1 MLGVFAA
8 ALAAVGWGTDAVLAR
23 QGLRQ
28 IPPALGTFLSLC
40 AGLAAALVALLIVDP
55 GGVGRYPPVAFAWF
69 GLVGLINFLVGRQC
83 NYNATKRLGAA
94 RSVSIFA
101 TSPLISIALAVGFT
115 GERVSPILLAG
126 VALIVAGVVL
136 VVRS

>member
-1 MLGVFAA
+1 MLGLFAA

-23 QGLRQ
+23 RGLRE

-40 AGLAAALVALLIVDP
+40 AGLAACLVALLVFDP
-55 GGVGRYPPVAFAWF
+55 GGLGRYPPAAFAWF
-69 GLVGLINFLVGRQC
+69 ALVGLINFLVGRQC

-101 TSPLISIALAVGFT
+101 TSPLISILLAVLFT
-115 GERVSPILLAG
+115 GERASPLLLLG

>member
-8 ALAAVGWGTDAVLAR
+8 VLAAVGWGTDAVLAR
-23 QGLRQ
+23 RGLRQ

-40 AGLAAALVALLIVDP
+40 AGLAGCLVALLLLDP
-55 GGVGRYPPVAFAWF
+55 GGPARYPVAGFAWF

-101 TSPLISIALAVGFT
+101 TSPLVSILLAVLFT
-115 GERVSPILLAG
+115 GERASPLLLLG
-126 VALIVAGVVL
+126 VVLIVAGVVL
-136 VVRS
+136 VVRG

>member
-1 MLGVFAA
+1 MLGLFAA

-40 AGLAAALVALLIVDP
+40 AGLTACLLVVLIVDP
-55 GGVGRYPPVAFAWF
+55 GGLARYPLAGFAWF
-69 GLVGLINFLVGRQC
+69 AMIGLINFLVGRQC
-83 NYNATKRLGAA
+83 NYNATKRLGAS

-101 TSPLISIALAVGFT
+101 ASPLISIVLAVAFT
-115 GERVSPILLAG
+115 GERVTPLLLAG
-126 VALIVAGVVL
+126 VALIVTGIVL

>member
-23 QGLRQ
+23 QGLRR

-40 AGLAAALVALLIVDP
+40 AGLGGALVALLIVDP
-55 GGVGRYPPVAFAWF
+55 GGVGRYPPGAFAWF

-115 GERVSPILLAG
+115 GERVGPLLLAG
-126 VALIVAGVVL
+126 VGLIVAGVVL

>member
-1 MLGVFAA
+1 MLGLFAA

-23 QGLRQ
+23 CGLRE

-40 AGLAAALVALLIVDP
+40 AGLAACLIALLILDP
-55 GGVGRYPPVAFAWF
+55 GGLGRYPPAGVAWF
-69 GLVGLINFLVGRQC
+69 ALVGLINFLVGRQC
-83 NYNATKRLGAA
+83 NYNATRRLGAA